1 MRHSFENIQNAFEF
15 VSSAPVDENHAI
27 LYFNTGEILRIY
39 AGFMQD
45 FYTGE
50 ILHKSAMLDEEEF
63 PEDVEE
69 SEDVV
74 WIPHRDDLD
83 LGKELVFDFV
93 ELYLPREKKA
103 VKAMFRFGRAN
114 ALSKFLAHMER
125 LGKLEDWRAFEK
137 KETRNALLDWCD
149 ENEVEVDVEE

>member
-15 VSSAPVDENHAI
+15 VSSVPVEENHAI
-27 LYFNTGEILRIY
+27 LNLHTGEIL
-39 AGFMQD
+39 Q
-45 FYTGE
+45 
-50 ILHKSAMLDEEEF
+50 KSGMLDEEEF

-69 SEDVV
+69 SDDVV

-93 ELYLPREKKA
+93 ERYLPREKKA
-103 VKAMFRFGRAN
+103 VKAMFRFGSAN

-125 LGKLEDWRAFEK
+125 LGKLKDWRAFEK

-149 ENEVEVDVEE
+149 ENEIEVDVEEQNVDI